1 MNWHWADRLDQLWR
15 SPFLPIWLLLAIA
28 GFVGLILLVALLRAE
43 RSVANGTLAAIT
55 LLAIGIVVAIALRD
69 GATPESVSPAP
80 PPQNAASLPALACLD
95 DLAGETVLAACE
107 KLLFSSPDTAA
118 AAVAQTA
125 AQLNRLVARG
135 DVATANRTMTP
146 DLQSLRRAIERD
158 RYGLVAYVLSVR
170 DGCKPEQCAAFDSLT
185 DRTRIAA
192 NMTDKIYEAAI
203 ARYEPG
209 WGAPAIAAAPASLMT
224 PTMPTGKPTNTDF
237 PNSASIPPINI
248 MTPEPPLNAP
258 RPPPPAAPAAASAPS
273 RPAATAPPSTAPKK
287 QPAAPKKQPAAP
299 VQLTPAP
306 SSTAPVA
313 RDQ

>member
-135 DVATANRTMTP
+135 DVATANRAMTP

-209 WGAPAIAAAPASLMT
+209 WGAPAIAAAPVSLMT

-248 MTPEPPLNAP
+248 MTPEPPLTAP
-258 RPPPPAAPAAASAPS
+258 